1 MVSSSQIENAGY
13 NRTSQYDFE
22 LYRPKGGV
30 DCAFECRLVPLEEM
44 NNLIQVI
51 IGSMYHYSLSFRI
64 YTYCKNSTSNVS
76 WG

>member
-51 IGSMYHYSLSFRI
+51 IGSMYHYFTLSEFIHIARI
-64 YTYCKNSTSNVS
+64 PHLMFLGV
-76 WG
+76 

>member
-51 IGSMYHYSLSFRI
+51 IGSMYHYFPLFQNLYI
-64 YTYCKNSTSNVS
+64 LQEFHI
-76 WG
+76 